1 MEMISESRLTS
12 AGTPMTAATTLAEV
26 IDRLTAAADLQDVR
40 RRDLVSAVRRI
51 CALLERDPRVVPA
64 DVAALRAALNRI
76 SHARHGLAPKTWSNL
91 KANFLAALRHASGGT
106 RVRPPLSSNWRELHA
121 RLADKRMR
129 NGLSRFVRFCGARA
143 VPPEAVDGT
152 VMMAFRAWA
161 ETETLVPDV
170 NDLLRRTSR
179 LWNEACRTVPGWP
192 AAPVSVPDNR
202 PPRRR
207 PAMADLPASFV
218 ADVEAYLAMRANP
231 DPFDPEAPNKGL
243 KSRTVRLRRDQLRVA
258 AGALAG
264 C

>member
-1 MEMISESRLTS
+1 MSVQTDHLAPGSQPPS
-12 AGTPMTAATTLAEV
+12 TAPSLDEV
-26 IDRLTAAADLQDVR
+26 IERRSADAGLSTTR
-40 RRDLVSAVRRI
+40 RRDLVSALRRI

-76 SHARHGLAPKTWSNL
+76 SPARHGLAPKTWSNL
-91 KANFLAALRHASGGT
+91 KANLLAGLRHGMSGGA
-106 RVRPPLSSNWRELHA
+106 RERIPVSPEWRALQA

-129 NGLSRFVRFCGARA
+129 NGLSRFMRFCSARA
-143 VPPEAVDGT
+143 LPPEAVDDA